1 MCIPTSAQPLDMKAA
16 FNYAYAPL
24 AQALTTYNIV
34 SQRCIN
40 RQSSAAKIIKNDF
53 TFTLL
58 QSRKDDSDDESPN
71 VDGIDSAAYQSP
83 QHSESFRRHL
93 ESVKSSWPYGHDTSD
108 GGDNEDTSDGGDNE
122 KQSTLDFFDG
132 GVQCPGEPA
141 VDPSRMIQRITDDG
155 ESDWI

>member
-1 MCIPTSAQPLDMKAA
+1 MKAA
-16 FNYAYAPL
+16 FIYAYAPL

-34 SQRCIN
+34 NQRCIN

-108 GGDNEDTSDGGDNE
+108 GGDNE
-122 KQSTLDFFDG
+122 KQSTWDFFDG

-141 VDPSRMIQRITDDG
+141 VDPSRLIQGITDDG